1 LRDQVAAIDT
11 EICQLFL
18 LTGDYDFTVP
28 PETTQL
34 LADRVPGAEFTVMTE
49 MGHFCINENP
59 ARFRQYL
66 LPILDRIWAAG

>member
-1 LRDQVAAIDT
+1 
-11 EICQLFL
+11 
-18 LTGDYDFTVP
+18 
-28 PETTQL
+28 
-34 LADRVPGAEFTVMTE
+34 MTE